1 MPMPMPMPVPMAPV
15 MAIPAPIPSP
25 VYYPVVQPR
34 PVPMPIVVPQPQYI
48 TEPIIILPVGTGSYA
63 GVSYSPNQYYGP
75 SGTYP
80 TNNNYN
86 QYYTST
92 QRPYYDYNTNYNANN
107 NNNNYNDYN
116 G

>member
-1 MPMPMPMPVPMAPV
+1 
-15 MAIPAPIPSP
+15 
-25 VYYPVVQPR
+25 
-34 PVPMPIVVPQPQYI
+34 MPIVVRQPQYI

-75 SGTYP
+75 SGIYP
-80 TNNNYN
+80 TNNNNNYN
-86 QYYTST
+86 QYYTTT
-92 QRPYYDYNTNYNANN
+92 QRPYYDYNNNYNTN

>member
-1 MPMPMPMPVPMAPV
+1 MPMPMPVPMA
-15 MAIPAPIPSP
+15 P

-34 PVPMPIVVPQPQYI
+34 PVPMPMPVPMPIVVPQPQYI
-48 TEPIIILPVGTGSYA
+48 AEPIIILPVGTGSYA

-75 SGTYP
+75 SGIYP

-92 QRPYYDYNTNYNANN
+92 QRPYYDYTTNYNTNN
-107 NNNNYNDYN
+107 NNNNYNNYNDYN